1 MAIDETLDE
10 DVMSEKEDDVEE
22 KTALNQ
28 RYTASQEKLM
38 TSIDQLCQVLDIM
51 GKLAHRIKHQVEAM
65 PTEEK
70 IEDKTALSSDDE
82 ATEKKGPVL
91 H

>member
-1 MAIDETLDE
+1 MAIDEMIDE
-10 DVMSEKEDDVEE
+10 DVVSEKEDDVEE
-22 KTALNQ
+22 KTTSNQ

-51 GKLAHRIKHQVEAM
+51 GKLAHRIKYQVEAM
-65 PTEEK
+65 PNIDKT
-70 IEDKTALSSDDE
+70 EDKNALSSDDKT
-82 ATEKKGPVL
+82 ANKKGPVL